1 MRFHNA
7 LSYRALLI
15 NFLVGRNPNV
25 SLIDLHSSSTLKANL
40 ISRRYLTESGAT
52 IHPSVP
58 SIYPVEP
65 PDALPQKKVL
75 SEAAKQ
81 QQAARERKER
91 LKQQQRE
98 YAERYAYLE
107 SIVAKEDDLRE
118 IFTRGSGPG
127 GQSVNKSRNCV
138 QLTHLPTGLSVSC
151 HETRDLTTN
160 RKIARKRL
168 VEELDVLYYG
178 KESKKMKEEEK
189 IRRRK
194 ARAKRYM
201 QSCCQFKHP

>member
-1 MRFHNA
+1 MRFHNV
-7 LSYRALLI
+7 LSYRALLV
-15 NFLVGRNPNV
+15 NFLVGRNP
-25 SLIDLHSSSTLKANL
+25 SLSVIDLQSSSTLKANL
-40 ISRRYLTESGAT
+40 VSRRFLTESGRT

-58 SIYPVEP
+58 SINPEEP
-65 PDALPQKKVL
+65 SGALPPKKVL
-75 SEAAKQ
+75 SEVAKQ
-81 QQAARERKER
+81 QQEVRERKER

-98 YAERYAYLE
+98 YTERYAFLE

-160 RKIARKRL
+160 RKIARKKL
-168 VEELDVLYYG
+168 VEQLDVLYYG

-194 ARAKRYM
+194 ARAKR
-201 QSCCQFKHP
+201 